1 MSTHKPILITGVPRS
16 GSSMIA
22 GAVHR
27 CGGYGGAEL
36 TKMNSN
42 PHVSSLMSEILSHLK
57 ADPGG
62 RFPLPTETRLDKP
75 IKNLSNRL
83 YESVGSPY
91 NTWFVK
97 DSRLLLTWKLWN
109 AAFPD
114 AYWIIVKRKDE
125 DIIQSCMKTHYMN
138 TFLDEAGWQWLID
151 QYKEKYDQMAY
162 TVKNLYVIHPEKM
175 IVDDYSEF
183 RKGIEWM
190 GLDWNP
196 IVEEY
201 MSKKL
206 HKMKKRYGTNCK

>member
-1 MSTHKPILITGVPRS
+1 MSRHKPILITGVPRS

-22 GAVHR
+22 GAVHC
-27 CGGYGGAEL
+27 CGGYGGTEL

-42 PHVSSLMSEILSHLK
+42 PHVSSLMTELLSHLK

-62 RFPLPTETRLDKP
+62 CFPLPTETRLDKP

-114 AYWIIVKRKDE
+114 AYWIIVKRKDD

-138 TFLDEAGWQWLID
+138 TFLDAAGWQWLID
-151 QYKEKYDQMAY
+151 QYKEKYEQMAY

-206 HKMKKRYGTNCK
+206 HKMKKRYETNGK